1 MTAFQFRPLGS
12 WAYPDTRP
20 RRSRNTFKA
29 SWSQTLELLDREL
42 GHLDA
47 HRVVI
52 QADFRD
58 RDLRLDGMPR
68 SDARTPD
75 HPGIILSFES
85 AHGPLRYATD
95 THAFWQ
101 HNVRAI
107 ALGLEALR
115 AVDRYGVTR
124 SGEQYTGWKQ
134 LTAGSGLTSKEQ
146 AIILVATLTGHDIV
160 DIQEASTDPDV
171 LRPIWRRALKKAHP
185 DLGGST
191 DKLAEIRDAGR
202 ILGLEEVA

>member
-1 MTAFQFRPLGS
+1 MEFQFRPLGS
-12 WAYPDTRP
+12 WPYPDTRP
-20 RRSRNTFKA
+20 RRSRHTFKA
-29 SWSQTLELLDREL
+29 PWSATLELLDREL
-42 GHLDA
+42 GLLDA

-52 QADFRD
+52 QADFQE

-68 SDARTPD
+68 ADARTPT
-75 HPGIILSFES
+75 HPGVILSFES

-95 THAFWQ
+95 AHAYWQ

-115 AVDRYGVTR
+115 AVDRYGITR

-134 LTAGSGLTSKEQ
+134 LTAGSGITTVQ
-146 AIILVATLTGHDIV
+146 AADALIRRLGAPNGV
-160 DIQEASTDPDV
+160 IQADGVRSAY
-171 LRPIWRRALKKAHP
+171 RRALKKAHP

-191 DKLAEIRDAGR
+191 EMLASVRDAGR
-202 ILGLEEVA
+202 ILGITEPAS